1 MKNLASAL
9 YFSVAALLALSCIT
23 NAIGDPTNRVSIW
36 SQAILCAINVF
47 MGVVRLGN
55 ESTYNTNTVQKDET

>member
-9 YFSVAALLALSCIT
+9 HFSVAALLALSCIT
-23 NAIGDPTNRVSIW
+23 NAIGDPTNIVPIW
-36 SQAILCAINVF
+36 SQTILCAINVF

-55 ESTYNTNTVQKDET
+55 